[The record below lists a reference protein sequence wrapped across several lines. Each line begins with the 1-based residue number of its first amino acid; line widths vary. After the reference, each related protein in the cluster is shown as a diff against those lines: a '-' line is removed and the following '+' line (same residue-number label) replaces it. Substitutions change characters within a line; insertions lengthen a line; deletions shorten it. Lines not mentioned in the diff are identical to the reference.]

1 MADDGFEYPA
11 DDLTAIDGVGEEKA
25 EDLRAAGY
33 ESADDLRNAG
43 QDDLAEV
50 EGIGNA
56 LAARIKADVDELDV
70 DDTAARGD
78 ADREDEDAEADDG
91 DEADETDAASEADGE
106 ADAADDE
113 SDDIPDELT
122 EVSGVGDAKADTLR
136 EAGFE
141 TVDDLRRADQD
152 ALAEIEGVGN
162 ALAARI
168 KADVGGLEVAAET
181 ETEVAEETEPAPEDV
196 ETELRPRGL
205 ADKTPDLDDEEGRLL
220 AERGRDSGPAFDR
233 QNHHMKK
240 RVATSWRR
248 PTGTLSKQRRGV
260 KGKGA
265 TVEAGY
271 RTAKPVRGRHPSGF
285 EEIRVENTDDL
296 ENVDGDTEAVRIG
309 SSVGG
314 RKRERIEEQAED
326 DGIRVLNPTYVE
338 VEVNGDD

>member
-1 MADDGFEYPA
+1 MADGDAEHSA
-11 DDLTAIDGVGEEKA
+11 DDLAAIDGVGEEKA
-25 EDLRAAGY
+25 DDLRGAGY
-33 ESADDLRNAG
+33 ETIDDLRDAD
-43 QDDLAEV
+43 QDDLATV
-50 EGIGNA
+50 DGIGNA
-56 LAARIKADVDELDV
+56 LAARIKADVGGLEV
-70 DDTAARGD
+70 GEEA
-78 ADREDEDAEADDG
+78 AEADGTEDG
-91 DEADETDAASEADGE
+91 SDETDAASSSDGE
-106 ADAADDE
+106 KADAADAGSEDV
-113 SDDIPDELT
+113 PDELT
-122 EVSGVGDAKADTLR
+122 DVSGVGDAKADTLR

-141 TVDDLRRADQD
+141 SVEDVRRAEQSD
-152 ALAEIEGVGN
+152 LADVEGIGN

-181 ETEVAEETEPAPEDV
+181 ETEVAEETEPEEAEDV

-205 ADKTPDLDDEEGRLL
+205 ADKTPDLDDEVSRLL
-220 AERGRDSGPAFDR
+220 AGRRRDSGPAFDR

-240 RVATSWRR
+240 RVSTSWRR

-285 EEIRVENTDDL
+285 EEVRVENTDDL
-296 ENVDGDTEAVRIG
+296 EGVDGDTEAVRIG

-326 DGIRVLNPTYVE
+326 NGIRVLNPTYVE

>member
-1 MADDGFEYPA
+1 AADAGSEDVP
-11 DDLTAIDGVGEEKA
+11 DDLTD
-25 EDLRAAGY
+25 
-33 ESADDLRNAG
+33 
-43 QDDLAEV
+43 
-50 EGIGNA
+50 
-56 LAARIKADVDELDV
+56 
-70 DDTAARGD
+70 
-78 ADREDEDAEADDG
+78 
-91 DEADETDAASEADGE
+91 
-106 ADAADDE
+106 
-113 SDDIPDELT
+113 
-122 EVSGVGDAKADTLR
+122 VSGVGEAKADTLR

-141 TVDDLRRADQD
+141 SVEDVRRADQD
-152 ALAEIEGVGN
+152 DLADVEGIGN

-181 ETEVAEETEPAPEDV
+181 ETEVAEETEPEEAEDV

-220 AERGRDSGPAFDR
+220 AGRRRDSGPAFDR

-240 RVATSWRR
+240 RVSTSWRR

-285 EEIRVENTDDL
+285 EEVRVENTDDL
-296 ENVDGDTEAVRIG
+296 EGVDGDTEAVRIG

-314 RKRERIEEQAED
+314 RKRERIEEQAAD

-338 VEVNGDD
+338 VEVTEDD

>member
-56 LAARIKADVDELDV
+56 LAARIKADV
-70 DDTAARGD
+70 
-78 ADREDEDAEADDG
+78 
-91 DEADETDAASEADGE
+91 
-106 ADAADDE
+106 
-113 SDDIPDELT
+113 
-122 EVSGVGDAKADTLR
+122 
-136 EAGFE
+136 
-141 TVDDLRRADQD
+141 
-152 ALAEIEGVGN
+152 
-162 ALAARI
+162 
-168 KADVGGLEVAAET
+168 GGLEVAEET
-181 ETEVAEETEPAPEDV
+181 ETEVAEETEPEESEDV

-271 RTAKPVRGRHPSGF
+271 RTAKRVRGRHPSGF

-326 DGIRVLNPTYVE
+326 NGIRVLNPTYVE

>member
-70 DDTAARGD
+70 D
-78 ADREDEDAEADDG
+78 EDAEADDG

-152 ALAEIEGVGN
+152 DLAEIEGIGN